1 VITVKHKRRRPG
13 RPRDVAKLE
22 AILDAANAL
31 FLERGIAATTMDAVA
46 ERASV
51 SKMTVYA
58 NFRDKPA
65 LLAAVL
71 DHRIKSLYVFDELS
85 VGSDLDSSVER
96 LVKLGEAAVS
106 AITQPQVIR
115 MTRLMGES
123 AAEHPRLAATFYAA
137 GRGELLKRIAACLK
151 ALTKRG
157 LVSIKNPDLAA
168 EQLVAS
174 WLGMSVLRQILGVAG
189 PPAADEVA
197 ERVRYAV
204 DAMIRAWSTGA
215 DAASAGKAGRKKKV

>member
-1 VITVKHKRRRPG
+1 MTVKHKRRPPG
-13 RPRDVAKLE
+13 RPRDAAKLE

-96 LVKLGEAAVS
+96 LVKSLAKLGGVS
-106 AITQPQVIR
+106 NHSSPKSS
-115 MTRLMGES
+115 E
-123 AAEHPRLAATFYAA
+123 
-137 GRGELLKRIAACLK
+137 
-151 ALTKRG
+151 
-157 LVSIKNPDLAA
+157 
-168 EQLVAS
+168 
-174 WLGMSVLRQILGVAG
+174 
-189 PPAADEVA
+189 
-197 ERVRYAV
+197 
-204 DAMIRAWSTGA
+204 
-215 DAASAGKAGRKKKV
+215 

>member
-1 VITVKHKRRRPG
+1 
-13 RPRDVAKLE
+13 
-22 AILDAANAL
+22 
-31 FLERGIAATTMDAVA
+31 
-46 ERASV
+46 
-51 SKMTVYA
+51 
-58 NFRDKPA
+58 
-65 LLAAVL
+65 
-71 DHRIKSLYVFDELS
+71 
-85 VGSDLDSSVER
+85 
-96 LVKLGEAAVS
+96 
-106 AITQPQVIR
+106 

-215 DAASAGKAGRKKKV
+215 DATSAGKAGRKKKV

>member
-1 VITVKHKRRRPG
+1 
-13 RPRDVAKLE
+13 
-22 AILDAANAL
+22 L

-65 LLAAVL
+65 VLAAVL
-71 DHRIKSLYVFDELS
+71 DHRIKSLHVFDELS
-85 VGSDLDSSVER
+85 VGPDLNSSVER
-96 LVKLGEAAVS
+96 LVRLGEAAVS

-215 DAASAGKAGRKKKV
+215 DAASAGKADRKKKV